1 MALVPANDRDLV
13 RTLLDEPGWALVDV
27 DAVAFLFARA
37 TPDHL
42 EAIEANQQR
51 LRRLNAPAETTEEAI
66 VPAPR
71 PSWLAALF
79 GPKNRPF
86 EAFGRGANFL
96 QIGMF
101 DAARRELEDYF
112 SGTLRAF
119 DLPIDWTLVH
129 GFALGVLRATARV
142 PFGHVA
148 TYGEMAASAGS
159 PRAARAA
166 GNALHI
172 NPIPIVV
179 PCHRIVPASGGIGG
193 YGGGEDRKKFLLE
206 LEGAIPAWEPSR
218 PRQ

>member
-1 MALVPANDRDLV
+1 MTELEHRLSRLPASAPFDANAAASMLAQRATEAGLADVAYGWLDSPLGKLIVAVTPRGLV
-13 RTLLDEPGWALVDV
+13 RIAYEREAEEEVLRELAEGVSPRVLRAPQRTDV
-27 DAVAFLFARA
+27 
-37 TPDHL
+37 
-42 EAIEANQQR
+42 
-51 LRRLNAPAETTEEAI
+51 
-66 VPAPR
+66 
-71 PSWLAALF
+71 
-79 GPKNRPF
+79 
-86 EAFGRGANFL
+86 
-96 QIGMF
+96 
-101 DAARRELEDYF
+101 ARRELEGYF
-112 SGTLRAF
+112 AGTLRAF